1 MCCVY
6 RVELEEEEKNH
17 RKTTRM
23 KIKTH
28 TEYTIT
34 RNKRQSHESLPDTAR
49 KCDDPPLTTLSTTF
63 LLLHPFAPSS
73 LALSLA
79 HFLPSHHHPNP
90 IPISPIPISLSSL
103 PPPLPLLHPSGF
115 AALALPSL
123 ESFSPPS
130 LLQPYTLILSYTTC
144 LKSERS
150 IPPLLV
156 SVWISFALLLI

>member
-1 MCCVY
+1 MNLY
-6 RVELEEEEKNH
+6 Q
-17 RKTTRM
+17 T
-23 KIKTH
+23 
-28 TEYTIT
+28 
-34 RNKRQSHESLPDTAR
+34 LPER
-49 KCDDPPLTTLSTTF
+49 CDDPPLTTLSTTF